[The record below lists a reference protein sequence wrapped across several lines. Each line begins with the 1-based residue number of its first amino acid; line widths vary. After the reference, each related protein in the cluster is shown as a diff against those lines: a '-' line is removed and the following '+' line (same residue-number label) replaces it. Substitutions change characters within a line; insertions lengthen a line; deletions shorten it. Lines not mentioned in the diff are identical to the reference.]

1 MTADSGRAGVHTSP
15 ATARWLP
22 AAGGRLLAAATD
34 TDGQFS
40 VIDSVVPPHDSTPLH
55 RHDAMDE
62 SLVIL
67 EGSVTA
73 TCGDRDIS
81 AAAGDFVH
89 LPRGVAHRYVA
100 GPAGA
105 RMLIISTPGGLERF
119 FDDWQSGMGL
129 DRAAKANGI
138 VFLD

>member
-1 MTADSGRAGVHTSP
+1 MHTSP
-15 ATARWLP
+15 AAARWLP

-34 TDGQFS
+34 TGGQFS

-62 SLVIL
+62 SLVVL
-67 EGSVTA
+67 DGSVTV
-73 TCGDRDIS
+73 TCGDRDMD

-89 LPRGVAHRYVA
+89 LPRGLAHRYVA

-119 FDDWQSGMGL
+119 FDDWASGMGL
-129 DRAAKANGI
+129 ERAAEASGI